1 MNTTV
6 VLVRHGRSTAN
17 VAGVLAGRSEG
28 VGLDDTGVAQ
38 AAALVDRFDG
48 VRIAAVVSSPMQR
61 CRETI
66 TPLAQAHGLQ
76 VVLDDGLVEVD
87 YGTWTGRPLAE
98 LGGEPLWKT
107 VQQHPSA
114 AVFPDGEALAAMAAR
129 AVAAVRAQLA
139 NHRKGPDRDIEGAPG
154 QAAGSVAGQ
163 AAGNVADDDPD
174 GVIVLC
180 SHGDVIKAIL
190 ADALGSHLDLFQR
203 ISVAPASISV
213 IRYTDHRTFVDRLG
227 DTGTLRGLGAVPPA
241 AAHQPSTS
249 AAADGASDAVPGGDP
264 GTDTPT
270 TATGP
275 AAGAARGGPA
285 APVAAT
291 GRD

>member
-28 VGLDDTGVAQ
+28 VGLDDAGASQ

-66 TPLAQAHGLQ
+66 TPLAHAHDLP
-76 VVLDDGLVEVD
+76 VVLDDGLIEVD

-129 AVAAVRAQLA
+129 AVASVRAQLA
-139 NHRKGPDRDIEGAPG
+139 THRKGPDRDTEGD
-154 QAAGSVAGQ
+154 AADS
-163 AAGNVADDDPD
+163 VADDDPD

-213 IRYTDHRTFVDRLG
+213 VRYTDHRTFVDRLG

-241 AAHQPSTS
+241 AAQRPNSS
-249 AAADGASDAVPGGDP
+249 AAADSTSDAVPGGDP
-264 GTDTPT
+264 GTDAPT
-270 TATGP
+270 TAVRP
-275 AAGAARGGPA
+275 ASGADRGGPA
-285 APVAAT
+285 ASVAAT

>member
-28 VGLDDTGVAQ
+28 IGLDDTGAAQ

-48 VRIAAVVSSPMQR
+48 VRIAAIVSSPMQR
-61 CRETI
+61 CQETI

-76 VVLDDGLVEVD
+76 VVLDDGLIEVD
-87 YGTWTGRPLAE
+87 YGTWTGRPLKD

-107 VQQHPSA
+107 VQSLPSA
-114 AVFPDGEALAAMAAR
+114 AVFPEGEGLAAMAAR
-129 AVAAVRAQLA
+129 AVATVRGQLA
-139 NHRKGPDRDIEGAPG
+139 AHRTTPDVPTGEDAPG
-154 QAAGSVAGQ
+154 
-163 AAGNVADDDPD
+163 DDDPE

-190 ADALGSHLDLFQR
+190 ADALGSHLDQFQR

-227 DTGTLRGLGAVPPA
+227 DTGTLRGLGAAVPKA
-241 AAHQPSTS
+241 APESATPEVAHQ
-249 AAADGASDAVPGGDP
+249 ASDAVPGGDTGADHP
-264 GTDTPT
+264 V
-270 TATGP
+270 TA
-275 AAGAARGGPA
+275 A
-285 APVAAT
+285 V
-291 GRD
+291 RD

>member
-28 VGLDDTGVAQ
+28 VGLDDTGASQ

-76 VVLDDGLVEVD
+76 VVLADGLIEVD
-87 YGTWTGRPLAE
+87 YGTWTGRPLAD

-114 AVFPDGEALAAMAAR
+114 AVFPHGEALAAMASR
-129 AVAAVRAQLA
+129 AVATVREQLA
-139 NHRKGPDRDIEGAPG
+139 AHRKSPDRGAEGD
-154 QAAGSVAGQ
+154 AADTVT
-163 AAGNVADDDPD
+163 DDDPD

-190 ADALGSHLDLFQR
+190 ADALGNHLDLFQR

-213 IRYTDHRTFVDRLG
+213 VRYTDHRTFVDRLG
-227 DTGTLRGLGAVPPA
+227 DTGTLRGLGTAAPA
-241 AAHQPSTS
+241 AAQQSSTS
-249 AAADGASDAVPGGDP
+249 GAADDTSDAVPGGDP
-264 GTDTPT
+264 GVDAPT
-270 TATGP
+270 TEVRP
-275 AAGAARGGPA
+275 ASGADPGGPT
-285 APVAAT
+285 APVVAT
-291 GRD
+291 DRD